1 MFKANLIENKDY
13 YRLKN
18 NKLLL
23 IILIGLSVNFIF
35 IYHQIPFGL
44 MITILSLYIFLI
56 ALIIR
61 KLIKLKSVCKDKQVL
76 FGEQEISVINKNG
89 QKEILIDLNK
99 IEKLMVKETYFFSQE
114 EIAENTKQNYI
125 IIQKNKQNKRK
136 LAFEIDSY
144 YMINQLN
151 QLISQWKAK
160 KIPIIYLQ

>member
-13 YRLKN
+13 YRLKI

-44 MITILSLYIFLI
+44 MITILSLYVFLI

-61 KLIKLKSVCKDKQVL
+61 NLIKLKSVCKDKQVL

-99 IEKLMVKETYFFSQE
+99 IEKLMVKKAYFFSQE

-125 IIQKNKQNKRK
+125 IIQKNRQKKRK

-160 KIPIIYLQ
+160 KFPIIYLQ